1 MDNFG
6 IYKLI
11 SSLTS
16 AVSDKDGGEMPFNK
30 NNVNSIEQIIKTVI
44 PYLAPNFN
52 KNNQPTTEP
61 SKTKNKTDATTQI
74 MRQHDEF
81 VQKVYQTHGKNLKR

>member
-11 SSLTS
+11 SSLTG
-16 AVSDKDGGEMPFNK
+16 VTSDKDSGEIPFNK
-30 NNVNSIEQIIKTVI
+30 NSVNSIEQIIKTII

-52 KNNQPTTEP
+52 KNNQPATEP
-61 SKTKNKTDATTQI
+61 QKTKNKTDATTQI

-81 VQKVYQTHGKNLKR
+81 VQKVYQTHGKNLKQ